1 MEATLKVVMDR
12 ASSSVATDIRCVRD
26 ERRSLASK
34 SPVQRAAEVTLLE
47 SEASASV
54 IALLAQRV
62 GHSLRMQT
70 LTFHFRKQAHIV
82 RRKDASLSNTTHVE
96 HDLTS
101 VTEEHVVRV
110 DATTDAMVGMIHTA
124 GKLESTRNETVRE
137 LSRMRE
143 SASVE
148 AAIARVRAAI
158 QRL

>member
-54 IALLAQRV
+54 IALLAQRI

-101 VTEEHVVRV
+101 VTEEHNVRV
-110 DATTDAMVGMIHTA
+110 DATTDAIVEDFRKVTIGNRSNTQKNNDVETA
-124 GKLESTRNETVRE
+124 TYLKDDV
-137 LSRMRE
+137 
-143 SASVE
+143 
-148 AAIARVRAAI
+148 AAAT
-158 QRL
+158 